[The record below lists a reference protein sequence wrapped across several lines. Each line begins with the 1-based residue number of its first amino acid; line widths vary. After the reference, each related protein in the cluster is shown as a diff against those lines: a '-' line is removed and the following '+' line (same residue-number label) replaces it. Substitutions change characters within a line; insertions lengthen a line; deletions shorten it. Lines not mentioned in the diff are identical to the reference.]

1 MSKEEKELKNNDA
14 AEQAAEP
21 KKKKKEKPEKEKRTF
36 NKRKFKYGSLA
47 TAITVI
53 FIAAVVLLNVLASQ
67 LTDRYGLKID
77 TTKEQLF
84 EISDETIDY
93 LKTLNE
99 DIEIAV
105 MTDEETLDNG
115 SIYYKLVKEVT
126 EKYAQNSDRITVSYY
141 DIEKN
146 PEVVTKFSTYTSD
159 SITRANIVVFCNG
172 RIKVLAMS
180 DLYEVET
187 DYQTYQQKIK
197 AVTAEEKITSAVM
210 FVADPNPPK
219 IAVLTCQQSDAVA
232 GSLSQLSVMLENNG
246 YTVETVDPLVQD
258 ISTEY
263 AMVVLAAPYS
273 DLTESVTEKLDA
285 YLYNNGDLGKNL
297 FYFASFDQRETPNL
311 DAFLEEW
318 GIKVGSGYVSNVNGS
333 EMLKVGIAGLQNYY
347 AVPQAKLSDANTDL
361 VKSAE
366 LPIAM
371 PMSRPLTLT
380 FDTADD
386 RETEVIL
393 KTSESSVVITETTT
407 NDNVGSLP
415 QSEQNVFVR
424 GSKHKYDGPEQISSN
439 VLVCGSAFAL
449 DYYIT
454 STNALNN
461 QEFAVNVMNRYT
473 GKDAG
478 MTILSK
484 SMIVDSIKISENEI
498 RVVVL
503 LVQVVL
509 PLAIAVIGI
518 AVYLRRK
525 NR

>member
-1 MSKEEKELKNNDA
+1 MSKEEKEIKNTDA
-14 AEQAAEP
+14 AEKP
-21 KKKKKEKPEKEKRTF
+21 KKDKKEKVKKEKRTF
-36 NKRKFKYGSLA
+36 NKRKFKYGTLA
-47 TAITVI
+47 TAITVV

-67 LTDRYGLKID
+67 LTDRFGLKID

-84 EISDETIDY
+84 EISDQTIDY
-93 LKTLNE
+93 LGTLEE

-115 SIYYKLVKEVT
+115 SKYYKLVKEVI
-126 EKYAQNSDRITVSYY
+126 EKYAQNSDKITVSYY

-146 PEVVTKFSTYTSD
+146 PEIVTKYSTYTSD

-187 DYQTYQQKIK
+187 NYQTYEQTIK
-197 AVTAEEKITSAVM
+197 SITAEEKLTSAVM

-219 IAVLTCQQSDAVA
+219 IAMLTCQQSDAVKN
-232 GSLSQLSVMLENNG
+232 SISQLSYVFENNG
-246 YTVETVDPLVQD
+246 YTVETVDPLTQD
-258 ISTEY
+258 ISSDY
-263 AMVVLAAPYS
+263 SVAVLAAPYS
-273 DLTESVTEKLDA
+273 DLTETVTEKLDTF
-285 YLYNNGDLGKNL
+285 LYNDGNLGKNL
-297 FYFASFDQRETPNL
+297 LYFANFDQRETPNL

-318 GIKVGSGYVSNVNGS
+318 GIKAGAGYVSNVNGS

-347 AVPQAKLSDANTDL
+347 AVPQAKLTEGNETL
-361 VKSAE
+361 VKSAD

-371 PMSRPLTLT
+371 PMARPLELT
-380 FDTADD
+380 FETADD

-393 KTSESSVVITETTT
+393 KTSETSVVITEGTT
-407 NDNVGSLP
+407 NDNVSDLP

-424 GSKHKYDGPEQISSN
+424 GSKHKYEGSEQISSN

-461 QEFAVNVMNRYT
+461 QEFAVNVLNRYT
-473 GKDAG
+473 GKDSG

-484 SMIVDSIKISENEI
+484 SMLVESLNISEQAV

-503 LVQVVL
+503 LVQIII
-509 PLAIAVIGI
+509 PLAVAVVGI
-518 AVYLRRK
+518 TVFLRRR

>member
-1 MSKEEKELKNNDA
+1 MSKEEKEIKNTDA
-14 AEQAAEP
+14 VEKP
-21 KKKKKEKPEKEKRTF
+21 KKDKKEKANKEKRTF
-36 NKRKFKYGSLA
+36 NKRKLKYGTLA
-47 TAITVI
+47 TAITVV
-53 FIAAVVLLNVLASQ
+53 FVAAVVLLNVLASQ
-67 LTDRYGLKID
+67 LTDRFGLKID

-84 EISDETIDY
+84 EISDQTIDY
-93 LKTLNE
+93 LGTLEEN
-99 DIEIAV
+99 IEIAV

-115 SIYYKLVKEVT
+115 SKYYKLVKEVM
-126 EKYAQNSDRITVSYY
+126 EKYAQNSDKITVSYY

-146 PEVVTKFSTYTSD
+146 PEIVTKYSTYTSD

-187 DYQTYQQKIK
+187 NYQTYEQTIK
-197 AVTAEEKITSAVM
+197 AITAEEKLTSAVM

-219 IAVLTCQQSDAVA
+219 IAMLTCQQSDAVA
-232 GSLSQLSVMLENNG
+232 NSISQLSYVFENNG
-246 YTVETVDPLVQD
+246 YTVETVDPLTQD
-258 ISTEY
+258 ISSDY
-263 AMVVLAAPYS
+263 SVAVLAAPYS
-273 DLTESVTEKLDA
+273 DLTETVTEKLDTF
-285 YLYNNGDLGKNL
+285 LYNDGNLGKNL
-297 FYFASFDQRETPNL
+297 LYFANFDQRETPNL

-318 GIKVGSGYVSNVNGS
+318 GIKAGAGYVSNVNGS

-347 AVPQAKLSDANTDL
+347 AVPQAKLTEGNETL
-361 VKSAE
+361 VKSAD

-371 PMSRPLTLT
+371 PMARPLELT
-380 FDTADD
+380 FETADD

-393 KTSESSVVITETTT
+393 KTSETSVVITEDTT
-407 NDNVGSLP
+407 NDNVSDLP

-424 GSKHKYDGPEQISSN
+424 GSKHKYEGSEQISSN

-461 QEFAVNVMNRYT
+461 QEFAVNVLNRYT
-473 GKDAG
+473 GKDSG

-484 SMIVDSIKISENEI
+484 SMIVESLNITEQAV

-503 LVQVVL
+503 LVQIII
-509 PLAIAVIGI
+509 PLAVAVVGIG
-518 AVYLRRK
+518 VFLRRR

>member
-1 MSKEEKELKNNDA
+1 MSKEEKEIKSTDA
-14 AEQAAEP
+14 AEKP
-21 KKKKKEKPEKEKRTF
+21 KKTKKEKVKKEKRTF
-36 NKRKFKYGSLA
+36 NKRKFKYGTLA
-47 TAITVI
+47 TAITVV

-67 LTDRYGLKID
+67 LTDRFGLKID

-84 EISDETIDY
+84 EISDQTIDY
-93 LKTLNE
+93 LGTLEEN
-99 DIEIAV
+99 IEIAV

-115 SIYYKLVKEVT
+115 SKYYKLVKEVM
-126 EKYAQNSDRITVSYY
+126 EKYAQNSDKITVSYY

-146 PEVVTKFSTYTSD
+146 PEIVTKYSTYTSD
-159 SITRANIVVFCNG
+159 SITRANIIVFCNG

-187 DYQTYQQKIK
+187 NYQTYEQTIK
-197 AVTAEEKITSAVM
+197 AITAEEKLTSAIM

-219 IAVLTCQQSDAVA
+219 IAMLTCQQSDAVQN
-232 GSLSQLSVMLENNG
+232 SISQLSAVFENNG
-246 YTVETVDPLVQD
+246 YTVETVDPLTQD
-258 ISTEY
+258 ISSDY
-263 AMVVLAAPYS
+263 SVAVLAAPYS
-273 DLTESVTEKLDA
+273 DLTETVTEKLDTF
-285 YLYNNGDLGKNL
+285 LYNDGNLGKNL
-297 FYFASFDQRETPNL
+297 LYFANFDQRETPNL

-318 GIKVGSGYVSNVNGS
+318 GIKAGSGYVSNVNGS

-347 AVPQAKLSDANTDL
+347 AVPQAKLTEGNETL
-361 VKSAE
+361 VKSAD

-371 PMSRPLTLT
+371 PMARPLELT
-380 FDTADD
+380 FETADD

-393 KTSESSVVITETTT
+393 KTSETSVVITEDTT
-407 NDNVGSLP
+407 NDNVGDLP

-424 GSKHKYDGPEQISSN
+424 GSKHKYEGAEQISSN

-461 QEFAVNVMNRYT
+461 QEFAVNVLNRYT
-473 GKDAG
+473 GKDSG

-484 SMIVDSIKISENEI
+484 SMIVESLNITEQAV

-503 LVQVVL
+503 LVQIII
-509 PLAIAVIGI
+509 PLAVAVIG
-518 AVYLRRK
+518 VTVFLRRR